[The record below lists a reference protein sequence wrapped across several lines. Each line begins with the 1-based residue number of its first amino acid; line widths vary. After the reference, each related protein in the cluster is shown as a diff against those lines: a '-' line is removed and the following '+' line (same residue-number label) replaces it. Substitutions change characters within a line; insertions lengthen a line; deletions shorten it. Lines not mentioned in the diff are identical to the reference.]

1 MKKNL
6 ILSCITLLL
15 VLTAG
20 AALAEDLTGKL
31 GVTGRIGFQV
41 PFDSEAIPPSGTYIS
56 NISTDVGFIGG
67 GGFLYGINK
76 NIAAEFDITS
86 SNFSGDGSIGGYDF
100 NVINV
105 SLGAQYRFK
114 EISGFTPYAGAGL
127 DILVNGAN
135 RTNGSNLD
143 LDTTLGIHL
152 SGGVDYFIMKN
163 LAVTGEMKLV
173 VAPSVDIM
181 QGGAKVG
188 NFDPSS
194 FNMTFG
200 VRYFIN

>member
-6 ILSCITLLL
+6 LVSCISLLL
-15 VLTAG
+15 ILTAG

-31 GVTGRIGFQV
+31 GITGRLGFQV
-41 PFDSEAIPPSGTYIS
+41 PYDSESMPTTGGPIN
-56 NISTDVGFIGG
+56 NISTDAGFIWG
-67 GGFLYGINK
+67 GGFLYGITK
-76 NIAAEFDITS
+76 NIAAEFDITN
-86 SNFSGDGSIGGYDF
+86 SNFTGSNSMEF
-100 NVINV
+100 NVVNL

-114 EISGFTPYAGAGL
+114 EISGVTPYAGAGL
-127 DILVNGAN
+127 DILLNGAN
-135 RTNGSNLD
+135 KGLD
-143 LDTTLGIHL
+143 VDTTVGVHV
-152 SGGVDYFIMKN
+152 SGGVDYFVMKN

-173 VAPSVDIM
+173 VAPSADIM
-181 QGGAKVG
+181 QSGFGKVG

>member
-1 MKKNL
+1 MKKSL
-6 ILSCITLLL
+6 LLSCITLLL

-31 GVTGRIGFQV
+31 GVTGRIGFLV
-41 PFDSEAIPPSGTYIS
+41 PFDSEAIAGVSIK
-56 NISTDVGFIGG
+56 NVSTDTGFIGG

-86 SNFSGDGSIGGYDF
+86 SGFSGDTDSGINFADF
-100 NVINV
+100 NVINL

-114 EISGFTPYAGAGL
+114 EISGFNPYAGAGL
-127 DILVNGAN
+127 DILVNGA
-135 RTNGSNLD
+135 TNGLD
-143 LDTTLGIHL
+143 VDTTVGVHL
-152 SGGVDYFIMKN
+152 SGGVDYFIMKH
-163 LAVTGEMKLV
+163 LAITGEMKLV
-173 VAPSVDIM
+173 IAPSTDIM
-181 QGGAKVG
+181 FNGGKVG

-200 VRYFIN
+200 LRYFIN